1 MTLSY
6 TTSQRT
12 WDVIVAGG
20 GTAGAMA
27 GIAAARAGASVLVV
41 EAQGSLGG
49 TGTNAW
55 VTPLM
60 RNVSDGQNLN
70 RGLTDELKRRLHG
83 RGDGATDVGGNDNWF
98 NPEGLKFVLE
108 QMLLEAGGEVLYHT
122 QVVKPLLT
130 ESGRP
135 QAAGQ
140 KMIEELNATSV
151 FSHDSRFTLH
161 APTLSARH
169 APLATSRISALV
181 IHNKGGLQ
189 ALRAAVFI
197 DATGDADVAAG
208 AGVPFH
214 AGDEDGL
221 HQAMS
226 LRFTLAGVDTARLM
240 AFLCENGQGQESPE
254 FLHFWMVWGR
264 KSTLEPLFRQAV
276 TDGVLLERDGDYFQA
291 FSVPG
296 RPGEL
301 SFNCPRIRADLNDG
315 ADPWQLSAAQTDGR
329 AAIERL
335 TAFCRKYLP
344 GCESAFIGVVAPMVG
359 IRETRR
365 IVGDY
370 TLTVEDILDCR
381 KFPDSICRNHYPVDI
396 HSVKGG
402 AKLLHERDGKAAY
415 FARDAWHEIPFR
427 CLVPQGVGNLLVP
440 GRAAS
445 STFEAQSSIRVQQN
459 CHTMGEAA
467 GIAATWA
474 AKRHAGEVR
483 AVDVTA
489 LQTEMR
495 RLGGLV

>member
-1 MTLSY
+1 MTLAY
-6 TTSQRT
+6 NTLEQT

-20 GTAGAMA
+20 GTAGAIA
-27 GIAAARAGASVLVV
+27 GIAAARAGARVLVI

-60 RNVSDGQNLN
+60 RNVSGGKNNNL
-70 RGLTDELKRRLHG
+70 GLTAELKRRLHE
-83 RGDGATDVGGNDNWF
+83 RGDGATDGGGNDNWF
-98 NPEGLKFVLE
+98 NPEGMKFVLE
-108 QMLLEAGGEVLYHT
+108 QMLLESGGEVLYHT
-122 QVVKPLLT
+122 QVVGPVIANSKWQMADGENTVEENDLPLTTSHSPLT
-130 ESGRP
+130 TDHSPRTAHRLP
-135 QAAGQ
+135 RT
-140 KMIEELNATSV
+140 I
-151 FSHDSRFTLH
+151 SH
-161 APTLSARH
+161 
-169 APLATSRISALV
+169 LV

-197 DATGDADVAAG
+197 DATGDADVAVG
-208 AGVPFH
+208 AGVPVH

-226 LRFTLAGVDTARLM
+226 LRFTLAGVDMARLM
-240 AFLCENGQGQESPE
+240 EFLREQGQWQDAPE

-276 TDGVLLERDGDYFQA
+276 NDGVLLERDGDYFQA

-344 GCESAFIGVVAPMVG
+344 GCEIAFIGVVAPMVG

-365 IVGDY
+365 IVGEY

-402 AKLLHERDGKAAY
+402 ARLLHEREGTAPY
-415 FARDAWHEIPFR
+415 FDKDAWHEIPFR
-427 CLVPQGVGNLLVP
+427 CIVPQGVSNLLVP

-474 AKRHAGEVR
+474 ARNHAGDVR
-483 AVDVTA
+483 AVDVSA

>member
-1 MTLSY
+1 MTLTY
-6 TTSQRT
+6 HTLERT

-20 GTAGAMA
+20 GTAGAVA
-27 GIAAARAGASVLVV
+27 GIAAARAGARVLVV

-60 RNVSDGQNLN
+60 RNVSGGENLN
-70 RGLTDELKRRLHG
+70 RGLTEEIKRRLRE
-83 RGDGATDVGGNDNWF
+83 RGDSAYAPNGNDNWF

-122 QVVKPLLT
+122 GVVAPLLRQKVEGSKGLRAEGKEQSA
-130 ESGRP
+130 ESHNP
-135 QAAGQ
+135 QPMAH
-140 KMIEELNATSV
+140 IHS
-151 FSHDSRFTLH
+151 
-161 APTLSARH
+161 
-169 APLATSRISALV
+169 LV

-189 ALRAAVFI
+189 ALRAKVFI
-197 DATGDADVAAG
+197 DATGDADVAARAG
-208 AGVPFH
+208 APFH
-214 AGDEDGL
+214 AGDEDGV

-226 LRFTLAGVDTARLM
+226 LRFTLAGVDTARLYE
-240 AFLCENGQGQESPE
+240 FLQANGQWQDSPD

-264 KSTLEPLFRQAV
+264 KSSLEPMFRQAV
-276 TDGVLLERDGDYFQA
+276 DDGVLQERDGDYFQA

-296 RPGEL
+296 RAGEL

-329 AAIERL
+329 EAIERL
-335 TAFCRKYLP
+335 TRFCRDYLT
-344 GCESAFIGVVAPMVG
+344 GCEHAYIGLVAPMVG

-370 TLTVEDILDCR
+370 TLSVEDILTCK
-381 KFPDSICRNHYPVDI
+381 KFPDSICKNHYPVDI

-402 AKLLHERDGKAAY
+402 AKLLHETGGQAPY
-415 FARDAWHEIPFR
+415 FAPDAYHEIPYR
-427 CLVPQGVGNLLVP
+427 CLLPQGVANLLVA

-467 GIAATWA
+467 GIAAAWA
-474 AKRHAGEVR
+474 AKAEGDVR
-483 AVDVTA
+483 QVDVAA

-495 RLGGLV
+495 RLGGNV

>member
-1 MTLSY
+1 MTLAY
-6 TTSQRT
+6 QTLERT

-27 GIAAARAGASVLVV
+27 GIAAARAGASVLIV

-60 RNVSDGQNLN
+60 RNVSGGQNLN
-70 RGLTDELKRRLHG
+70 RGLTDELKRRLHS
-83 RGDGATDVGGNDNWF
+83 RGDGATDPHGNDNWF

-122 QVVKPLLT
+122 HVVKPLMAGGEGQT
-130 ESGRP
+130 AANHDQQTTTHI
-135 QAAGQ
+135 QAL
-140 KMIEELNATSV
+140 IV
-151 FSHDSRFTLH
+151 
-161 APTLSARH
+161 
-169 APLATSRISALV
+169 
-181 IHNKGGLQ
+181 HNKGGLQ
-189 ALRAAVFI
+189 SLRASTFI
-197 DATGDADVAAG
+197 DATGDADVAAL

-226 LRFTLAGVDTARLM
+226 LRFTLAGVDAPRLM
-240 AFLCENGQGQESPE
+240 AFLQEHGQAQENPA

-264 KSTLEPLFRQAV
+264 KSSLEPLFRQAV
-276 TDGVLLERDGDYFQA
+276 QGSVLLERDGDYFQA

-335 TAFCRKYLP
+335 TAFCRQFLP
-344 GCESAFIGVVAPMVG
+344 GCEAAFVGVVAPMVG
-359 IRETRR
+359 VRETRR
-365 IVGDY
+365 IVGEY
-370 TLTVEDILDCR
+370 TLSVEDILDCR

-402 AKLLHERDGKAAY
+402 AKLLHERDGEAAY
-415 FARDAWHEIPFR
+415 FARDAYHELPFR

-467 GIAATWA
+467 GIAAAWA
-474 AKRHAGEVR
+474 AKNHAGNVR
-483 AVDVTA
+483 AVDVSA
-489 LQTEMR
+489 LQAEMR